1 MPELKKAIANRRKRE
16 KDRRIQEILRAAKK
30 IFFAKGYSRATM
42 DEIALEAEI
51 SKPTIYQYFNTKDD
65 LFFSLMIPFLDDLG
79 DQIEEIAAKLKAGE
93 YPSGADLVHDV
104 FSLYY
109 GFFEQDTDF
118 FMFFTVF
125 QQIGMIEE
133 LNEKTRDS
141 IIEKG
146 RRCFSA
152 GRDMVG
158 NAISKG
164 LFRDIDTYNLT
175 DFVWGSFWGIVQ
187 LEQVKQRNSEI
198 SVNLKPTLQ
207 LVEEAVIRL
216 IVVR

>member
-1 MPELKKAIANRRKRE
+1 
-16 KDRRIQEILRAAKK
+16 
-30 IFFAKGYSRATM
+30 
-42 DEIALEAEI
+42 
-51 SKPTIYQYFNTKDD
+51 
-65 LFFSLMIPFLDDLG
+65 
-79 DQIEEIAAKLKAGE
+79 
-93 YPSGADLVHDV
+93 
-104 FSLYY
+104 
-109 GFFEQDTDF
+109 
-118 FMFFTVF
+118 MFFTVF

-158 NAISKG
+158 NAISQG
-164 LFRDIDTYNLT
+164 LFQDIDTYNLT

-198 SVNLKPTLQ
+198 SLNLKPTLQ